1 MKQLILAL
9 AFLAFAGPAVAAAPF
24 QFAAPGLR
32 APDDPDV
39 NGLRFSVIH
48 GENRSVRGFDFGMIA
63 YSTTGSLEGFS
74 WIMGVHRITG
84 NMSGFASSIIN
95 LHGGTDIGVNAGV
108 FNHVNNVKHGA
119 NVAFVNLTDH
129 YAMVDVGGINMSDGA
144 VVQVGFMNM
153 TKKLRGV
160 QIGFL
165 NFAEN
170 GFLPVFP
177 FINFPVRQ

>member
-1 MKQLILAL
+1 
-9 AFLAFAGPAVAAAPF
+9 
-24 QFAAPGLR
+24 
-32 APDDPDV
+32 
-39 NGLRFSVIH
+39 
-48 GENRSVRGFDFGMIA
+48 
-63 YSTTGSLEGFS
+63 
-74 WIMGVHRITG
+74 
-84 NMSGFASSIIN
+84 
-95 LHGGTDIGVNAGV
+95 
-108 FNHVNNVKHGA
+108 
-119 NVAFVNLTDH
+119 
-129 YAMVDVGGINMSDGA
+129 MVDVGGINMSDGA